1 MEITNQDFKEKGGKI
16 MRSNNFLKGLAITMA
31 FSLAAASFFLLS
43 ANAQAADE
51 IKMGVLSR
59 GSYHWPW
66 YVADG
71 KGFFKDEGLKIRKF
85 QVRSV
90 SKATQSLSAGSTD
103 LLIPTNTSGAIRAQA
118 KNAPIKII
126 AGGFDKALYD
136 LIAGPKY
143 KSVKDLKGATMGVI
157 NLTSGSTV
165 LLKKILASNG
175 MHYPKDFDMLTVGGT
190 PSRFAAVK
198 RGGVAA
204 AMVTPPTSFKALESG
219 LNILANIG
227 TYLPDYMFTAVGG
240 NTNWMKKNRDVTI
253 RFLKAIIRAHRFIL
267 DPKNKEVAI
276 DILAKYSKNER
287 KYAVKT
293 YTMVVNDLK
302 PMTRNAEINL
312 KAMEAVI
319 KLDLES
325 KKLKKAYP
333 ASTFFD
339 DSYRQEALKRLGG

>member
-1 MEITNQDFKEKGGKI
+1 
-16 MRSNNFLKGLAITMA
+16 MRSNIFLKGLPVRIVL
-31 FSLAAASFFLLS
+31 SLTVACFLIVS
-43 ANAQAADE
+43 ARAQAADE
-51 IKMGVLSR
+51 IKMGVLAA

-71 KGFFKDEGLKIRKF
+71 KGFFKDEGLKVRKF

-143 KSVKDLKGATMGVI
+143 KTVKDLKGTTMGVI

-165 LLKKILASNG
+165 LLKTILASHN
-175 MHYPKDFDMLTVGGT
+175 MYYPKDFDMLMVGGT

-198 RGGVAA
+198 AGGVAA
-204 AMVTPPTSFKALESG
+204 AMVTPPTSFMAREAG
-219 LNILANIG
+219 LNIVANIG
-227 TYLPDYMFTAVGG
+227 TYLPQYMFTGVGG
-240 NTNWMKKNRDVTI
+240 NTDWMKKNRDVTV

-267 DPKNKEVAI
+267 DPKNKEEAI
-276 DILAKYSKNER
+276 DILAKYSKTKR
-287 KYAVKT
+287 TYADMT
-293 YTMVVNDLK
+293 YTLVVNDLK
-302 PMTRNAEINL
+302 PMTRNAVINI
-312 KAMEAVI
+312 KALEAVI
-319 KLDLES
+319 KLDVEN